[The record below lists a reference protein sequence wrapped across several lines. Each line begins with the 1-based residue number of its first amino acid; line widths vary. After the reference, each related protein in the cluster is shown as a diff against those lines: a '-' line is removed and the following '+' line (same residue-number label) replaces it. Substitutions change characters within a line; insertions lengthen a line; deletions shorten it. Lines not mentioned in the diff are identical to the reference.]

1 MRSEEWR
8 RAIEPDQ
15 ICTRLLS
22 GFSSPSLRFQCQCVC
37 TTPTHFRSAPLSLPF
52 ALECFVLPPAIS
64 AFSLSD
70 RVQGWARARSEF
82 TKGLQRL
89 VGHSNLMFPV
99 GRDFQSLEML
109 QHLPIPLSATAPALV
124 FFLPDT
130 LPCSP
135 TLAGEFGHKPPTQ
148 AEFSWSARHTC
159 LRTHRQH
166 T

>member
-1 MRSEEWR
+1 MGELAR
-8 RAIEPDQ
+8 PNLHPPVGVFF
-15 ICTRLLS
+15 TLS
-22 GFSSPSLRFQCQCVC
+22 ALPMPMCMHNTNAFQVSPS
-37 TTPTHFRSAPLSLPF
+37 LSLPF

-135 TLAGEFGHKPPTQ
+135 PLAGEFGHKPPTQ
-148 AEFSWSARHTC
+148 AECGESSWSTPHTC

-166 T
+166 A